1 MLKDLFGTILGRRES
16 MYKFIYYHTFG
27 RLILTYV
34 LFAVGYSLIKLIDTY
49 VVVQYIPQIN
59 FLAFYL
65 PSLNLLTY
73 IIISLAMLLAA
84 IAIIVFVLAK
94 LFRKQVNFGQLFLAM
109 QSIMLFF
116 LIIKLM
122 YSLAILTSKI
132 YAVTVMFYFLF
143 LFSILYFIFIIAK
156 TASFFTTFNLLQSS
170 LIMLL
175 IIAGIIGL
183 VYGLY
188 LQLTANLNLPDLLNQ
203 TYIESNNYAAQNV
216 ETQIL

>member
-1 MLKDLFGTILGRRES
+1 
-16 MYKFIYYHTFG
+16 
-27 RLILTYV
+27 
-34 LFAVGYSLIKLIDTY
+34 
-49 VVVQYIPQIN
+49 
-59 FLAFYL
+59 
-65 PSLNLLTY
+65 
-73 IIISLAMLLAA
+73 MLLAA

-188 LQLTANLNLPDLLNQ
+188 IQLTANLNLPDLLNQ

>member
-34 LFAVGYSLIKLIDTY
+34 LFAVGYSLIRLIDTY
-49 VVVQYIPQIN
+49 VVVQSIPQID

-65 PSLNLLTY
+65 LSLNLLTY

>member
-73 IIISLAMLLAA
+73 IIIALAMLLAA

-188 LQLTANLNLPDLLNQ
+188 IQLTANLNLPDLLNQ

>member
-49 VVVQYIPQIN
+49 VVAQYIPQID

-65 PSLNLLTY
+65 LSLNLLTY

>member
-73 IIISLAMLLAA
+73 IIIALAMLLAA

-94 LFRKQVNFGQLFLAM
+94 LFRKQVNFGQLFMAI
-109 QSIMLFF
+109 QSILLIF

-188 LQLTANLNLPDLLNQ
+188 IQLTANLNLPDLLNQ

>member
-73 IIISLAMLLAA
+73 IIIALAMLLAA

>member
-49 VVVQYIPQIN
+49 VVVQYIPQID
-59 FLAFYL
+59 FLVFYL
-65 PSLNLLTY
+65 ISLNLLTY
-73 IIISLAMLLAA
+73 VIISLAILLAA

-132 YAVTVMFYFLF
+132 YVVTIIFHFLF

-175 IIAGIIGL
+175 ILAGIIGL

-216 ETQIL
+216 ETKIL

>member
-1 MLKDLFGTILGRRES
+1 MLKELFGTILGRRES

-73 IIISLAMLLAA
+73 IIIALAMLLAA

-188 LQLTANLNLPDLLNQ
+188 IQLTANLNLPDLLNQ

>member
-49 VVVQYIPQIN
+49 VVVQYIPQID
-59 FLAFYL
+59 FLVFYL
-65 PSLNLLTY
+65 ISLTLLTY
-73 IIISLAMLLAA
+73 VIISLAILLAA

-132 YAVTVMFYFLF
+132 YVVTIIFHFLF

-175 IIAGIIGL
+175 ILAGIIGL

-188 LQLTANLNLPDLLNQ
+188 LQLTANLNLPELLNQ

-216 ETQIL
+216 ETKIL